1 MKNIKSALLALA
13 FVSGI
18 AATLICSTPALADK
32 ALEGDQHTAALS
44 QSMDEVSYAWI
55 LFTRSLNES
64 RPVEEVAHSTEIL
77 ADAFDRMCAH
87 LIQFSI
93 WSQTMKPS
101 DFSASGLA
109 QLDRIKTDTAQLKQQ
124 LQLSRSLIEKFNSY
138 ANDPR
143 VAAAGNRVV
152 DASTTLAKFAPH
164 QDAPSQDPVLNP
176 EALRR
181 LNEAAGAN

>member
-18 AATLICSTPALADK
+18 AAMLICSTPALADK
-32 ALEGDQHTAALS
+32 ALGGDQHAVALS
-44 QSMDEVSYAWI
+44 QSMDEVSYTWI
-55 LFTRSLNES
+55 LFTRSLSES

-109 QLDRIKTDTAQLKQQ
+109 QLDRIRTDAAQLKQ

-152 DASTTLAKFAPH
+152 AASTT
-164 QDAPSQDPVLNP
+164 
-176 EALRR
+176 
-181 LNEAAGAN
+181 